1 MNRIGNLVVPNE
13 NYCRFEDWVIPI
25 LDKMLDEQ
33 RKEGVVWSPSSVIRR
48 LGKEIDN
55 EESVYYWAY
64 KVSYRILC
72 VCCGKR
78 DVFVHDELTFIS
90 LLPPFRTIS
99 PCFVPH

>member
-1 MNRIGNLVVPNE
+1 MVVPNE

-55 EESVYYWAY
+55 EESVYYWA
-64 KVSYRILC
+64 
-72 VCCGKR
+72 
-78 DVFVHDELTFIS
+78 
-90 LLPPFRTIS
+90 
-99 PCFVPH
+99 

>member
-1 MNRIGNLVVPNE
+1 MPNE

-72 VCCGKR
+72 VFCGKR